1 MSVERPSFTLIQ
13 ATYET
18 YRSDTRP
25 CKNPAI
31 DNQCAV
37 RMSLALVR
45 NGFSLDAFPN
55 QRRVHRGRTS
65 CALGDEA
72 HVVGADELHR
82 YLISVWDTGLRG
94 SGDSVRSQI
103 ANTPG
108 VIYFN
113 NCFHRR
119 TDAEG
124 TNTGDHIDL
133 WDGTQYYNQI
143 LGIGAGGNARAGTDL
158 FSRASFVRFFWLPS

>member
-1 MSVERPSFTLIQ
+1 MAVERISFGLMR
-13 ATYET
+13 AVYET
-18 YRSDTRP
+18 YRNDTQP

-45 NGFSLDAFPN
+45 NGFDFAGFPN
-55 QRRVHRGRTS
+55 QRRIHQGRTS
-65 CALGDEA
+65 CRLGDEA
-72 HVVGADELHR
+72 HIVGANELHQ
-82 YLISVWDTGLRG
+82 YLISVWDTGLSDRG
-94 SGDSVRSQI
+94 RVVRAQI
-103 ANTPG
+103 TDTPG

-124 TNTGDHIDL
+124 TNSGDHIDL

-158 FSRASFVRFFWLPS
+158 FSRASYVRFFWLPA

>member
-1 MSVERPSFTLIQ
+1 MTVERIQ
-13 ATYET
+13 YSLMQTVYET
-18 YRSDTRP
+18 YRNDARP

-45 NGFSLDAFPN
+45 NGFSLDGFPN
-55 QRRVHRGRTS
+55 QRRIHSGRAG
-65 CALGDEA
+65 CRLGDEA
-72 HVVGADELHR
+72 HVVGANELHV
-82 YLISVWDTGLRG
+82 YLVSVWDTGLRG
-94 SGDSVRSQI
+94 NGAAVRTQI

-108 VIYFN
+108 IVFFN
-113 NCFHRR
+113 NCFHRS

-133 WDGTQYYNQI
+133 WNGTQYYNQV

-158 FSRASFVRFFWLPS
+158 FSRASYVRFFWLPS

>member
-1 MSVERPSFTLIQ
+1 MSVERTSYNLMQ
-13 ATYET
+13 AVYET
-18 YRSDTRP
+18 YRTDARP

-45 NGFSLDAFPN
+45 GGFSLDGFPN
-55 QRRVHRGRTS
+55 PRRVHQGRAN
-65 CALGDEA
+65 CALGAEA
-72 HVVGADELHR
+72 HVVGANELHQ
-82 YLISVWDTGLRG
+82 YLTTVWDTGLRG
-94 SGDSVRSQI
+94 SGATIRAQI
-103 ANTPG
+103 ADSPG
-108 VIYFN
+108 VVYFN